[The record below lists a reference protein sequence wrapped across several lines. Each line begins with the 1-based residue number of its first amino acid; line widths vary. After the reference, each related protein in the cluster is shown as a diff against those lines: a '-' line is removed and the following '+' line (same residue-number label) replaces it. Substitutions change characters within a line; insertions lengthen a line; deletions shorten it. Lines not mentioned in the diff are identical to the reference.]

1 MTLRVLIADDH
12 PVFRE
17 GLRAVLA
24 GAAGIEVAGEATTG
38 REAVER
44 VDRGECDVVLMDVQM
59 PDLSGIEATREIG
72 GRAAV
77 VVLTMSEDQAT
88 LTAAMAAGACGYL
101 VKGASPEA
109 VIDAVRSAGRGES
122 VFGAGVA
129 ELVRAQL
136 ARGGGPAFPQLTERE
151 RDVLRLLGAG
161 LTNQAI
167 ADRLVLAPKSVRNL
181 VSSVLLKLGAADRHV
196 AAEQARRAGLR

>member
-1 MTLRVLIADDH
+1 VTVRVLVADDH

-24 GAAGIEVAGEATTG
+24 GTEGVELAGEAATG
-38 REAVER
+38 QEAVEA
-44 VDRGECDVVLMDVQM
+44 VARGECDVVLMDVQM
-59 PDLSGIEATREIG
+59 PGTNGIEATRQID

-101 VKGASPEA
+101 VKGAGPEA
-109 VIDAVRSAGRGES
+109 VVAAVRAAARGES
-122 VFGAGVA
+122 VFGAAVA
-129 ELVRAQL
+129 DAVRAQL
-136 ARGGGPAFPQLTERE
+136 ARGGAPAFPQLTERE
-151 RDVLRLLGAG
+151 RDVLRLLGGG

-167 ADRLVLAPKSVRNL
+167 ADRLVLSPKSVRNL
-181 VSSVLLKLGAADRHV
+181 VSSVLLKLGAPDRHA
-196 AAEQARRAGLR
+196 AAEQARRAGLT